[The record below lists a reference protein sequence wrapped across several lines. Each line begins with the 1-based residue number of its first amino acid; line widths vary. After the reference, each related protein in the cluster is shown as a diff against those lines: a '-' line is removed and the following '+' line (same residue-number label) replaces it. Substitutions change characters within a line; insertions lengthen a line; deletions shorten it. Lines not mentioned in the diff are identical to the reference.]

1 VKIIITES
9 QYKKILNEGDLT
21 TLLIGGVAALGLYGI
36 KVFFKIFLNVLID
49 SSIDGFFGYIDDI
62 KNIVAPEPYIKF
74 LKSLEKNEKFTNEFL
89 KFVEESQKDG
99 RLDGS
104 PFWIEN
110 VTNLPSFIESFD
122 EFTKK
127 ENIGEFEKNQLLIL
141 IRKNMIKSYAR
152 NGRKIVEALKKKMSD
167 NQEKGLNESEQEQ
180 KVLHIPSLKVFGGDW
195 DELQKFLKS
204 KGNPPYSI
212 GGDLDLRETPIESL
226 GNLTSVE
233 GNLDLRETPIE
244 SLGNLTSVGGDLYL
258 LRTPIESLGN
268 LQSVGGD
275 LALGDTPI
283 ESLGNLTSVGGD
295 LNLSDTSIESL
306 GNLTSVGN
314 SLNLRNTPIKS
325 LGNLQSV
332 GGSLDLLRTQI
343 ESLGNLQ
350 SVGGFLDLRRTQV
363 KSLGN
368 LTSVGSYLDLRGT
381 QIKSLGNLTSVG
393 GILGLSNTPIESLGN
408 LQSVG
413 VYLDLEYT
421 PLSNKYTEEDIR
433 QMVDVVGEIYL

>member
-36 KVFFKIFLNVLID
+36 KVFFKIFFNVLID

-89 KFVEESQKDG
+89 KFVEESQKDK

-141 IRKNMIKSYAR
+141 IRKSMIKSYAR

-180 KVLHIPSLKVFGGDW
+180 KVLHIPSLKIFGGDW
-195 DELQKFLKS
+195 NQLQKFLKS
-204 KGNPPYSI
+204 KGNPPYSL
-212 GGDLDLRETPIESL
+212 GGDLNLRKSHIASLGNLISVGGDLILIGSTIESL
-226 GNLTSVE
+226 GNLTSV
-233 GNLDLRETPIE
+233 GGYLDLSYTEFK

-258 LRTPIESLGN
+258 TNS
-268 LQSVGGD
+268 SV
-275 LALGDTPI
+275 T
-283 ESLGNLTSVGGD
+283 SLGNLTH
-295 LNLSDTSIESL
+295 
-306 GNLTSVGN
+306 VGN
-314 SLNLRNTPIKS
+314 SLFLRKS
-325 LGNLQSV
+325 
-332 GGSLDLLRTQI
+332 
-343 ESLGNLQ
+343 
-350 SVGGFLDLRRTQV
+350 
-363 KSLGN
+363 
-368 LTSVGSYLDLRGT
+368 
-381 QIKSLGNLTSVG
+381 
-393 GILGLSNTPIESLGN
+393 
-408 LQSVG
+408 
-413 VYLDLEYT
+413 
-421 PLSNKYTEEDIR
+421 PLSKKYTEEEIR
-433 QMVDVVGEIYL
+433 QMVNVGGNIHM

>member
-1 VKIIITES
+1 MKIIITES

-36 KVFFKIFLNVLID
+36 KVFFKIFFNVLID

-74 LKSLEKNEKFTNEFL
+74 LRSLEKNEKFTNEFL

-110 VTNLPSFIESFD
+110 VTKLPSFIESFD

-141 IRKNMIKSYAR
+141 IRKSMIKSYAR

-180 KVLHIPSLKVFGGDW
+180 KVLHIPSLKVFGGNW

-204 KGNPPYSI
+204 KGNPPYTI
-212 GGDLDLRETPIESL
+212 GGNLGLGGKRIKSL
-226 GNLTSVE
+226 GNLTSVGGDLALYE
-233 GNLDLRETPIE
+233 TPIKSLGNLQSVGGDLNLRRTPIE
-244 SLGNLTSVGGDLYL
+244 SLGNLTSVGGNLF
-258 LRTPIESLGN
+258 LRGTPIKSLGN
-268 LQSVGGD
+268 LTSLGGSLD
-275 LALGDTPI
+275 LENSSI
-283 ESLGNLTSVGGD
+283 ESLGNLTSVGGKLD
-295 LNLSDTSIESL
+295 LEGTPIKSL
-306 GNLTSVGN
+306 GNLTSVGGN
-314 SLNLRNTPIKS
+314 LDLRDTQIQSLGNLTSVGGGLDLQHTPIETLGNLTTVGRSFILSNTPIKS

-332 GGSLDLLRTQI
+332 GHSL
-343 ESLGNLQ
+343 SLK
-350 SVGGFLDLRRTQV
+350 D
-363 KSLGN
+363 
-368 LTSVGSYLDLRGT
+368 
-381 QIKSLGNLTSVG
+381 
-393 GILGLSNTPIESLGN
+393 
-408 LQSVG
+408 
-413 VYLDLEYT
+413 T
-421 PLSNKYTEEDIR
+421 PLSTMYSEKQIR
-433 QMVDVVGEIYL
+433 EVVDVGGKIFM

>member
-1 VKIIITES
+1 MKIIVTES

-49 SSIDGFFGYIDDI
+49 SAIDGFFGYIDDI

-89 KFVEESQKDG
+89 NFVEESKKDG

-167 NQEKGLNESEQEQ
+167 NQNKGLNESEEKQ
-180 KVLHIPSLKVFGGDW
+180 KVLQIPSLKVFGNDW
-195 DELQKFLKS
+195 YELQKFLES

-212 GGDLDLRETPIESL
+212 GGDLGLYGTPIKTLGNLISVGGDLNLKNTPIESL
-226 GNLTSVE
+226 E
-233 GNLDLRETPIE
+233 
-244 SLGNLTSVGGDLYL
+244 
-258 LRTPIESLGN
+258 
-268 LQSVGGD
+268 
-275 LALGDTPI
+275 
-283 ESLGNLTSVGGD
+283 NLTSVGGD
-295 LNLSDTSIESL
+295 LNLKNTPIESL
-306 GNLTSVGN
+306 E
-314 SLNLRNTPIKS
+314 
-325 LGNLQSV
+325 NLQSV
-332 GGSLDLLRTQI
+332 GGYLDLRYTPI
-343 ESLGNLQ
+343 ESLENLQ
-350 SVGGFLDLRRTQV
+350 SVGG
-363 KSLGN
+363 
-368 LTSVGSYLDLRGT
+368 YLDLRGT
-381 QIKSLGNLTSVG
+381 PIKSLGNLTSVG
-393 GILGLSNTPIESLGN
+393 GILGLRDTPIESLGN

-413 VYLDLEYT
+413 GYLNLEYT

>member
-1 VKIIITES
+1 MKIIITES

-36 KVFFKIFLNVLID
+36 KVFFKIFFNVLID

-74 LKSLEKNEKFTNEFL
+74 LRSLEKNEKFTNEFL

-110 VTNLPSFIESFD
+110 VTKLPSFIESFD

-141 IRKNMIKSYAR
+141 IRKSMIKSYAR

-180 KVLHIPSLKVFGGDW
+180 KVLHIPSLKVFGGNW

-212 GGDLDLRETPIESL
+212 GG
-226 GNLTSVE
+226 N
-233 GNLDLRETPIE
+233 
-244 SLGNLTSVGGDLYL
+244 LYL
-258 LRTPIESLGN
+258 EDS
-268 LQSVGGD
+268 
-275 LALGDTPI
+275 
-283 ESLGNLTSVGGD
+283 
-295 LNLSDTSIESL
+295 SIESL
-306 GNLTSVGN
+306 GNLISVEGD
-314 SLNLRNTPIKS
+314 LYLYDTP
-325 LGNLQSV
+325 
-332 GGSLDLLRTQI
+332 
-343 ESLGNLQ
+343 
-350 SVGGFLDLRRTQV
+350 
-363 KSLGN
+363 
-368 LTSVGSYLDLRGT
+368 
-381 QIKSLGNLTSVG
+381 IKSLGNLTSVG
-393 GILGLSNTPIESLGN
+393 DDLDLQGTSIRSLGN
-408 LQSVG
+408 LISVG
-413 VYLDLEYT
+413 GDLDLHGT
-421 PLSNKYTEEDIR
+421 PLSTMYTKEQIG
-433 QMVDVVGEIYL
+433 QMVYVGGNIYM